1 MFKNHLPKC
10 PARSHGEPAGYL
22 KVDQL
27 PKRNPEDAI
36 MMLEMWGCTVS
47 TAVRK
52 LHRITS
58 VRQTMTEETPHEVKP
73 TPGRQP
79 SKTWKTKSKSK
90 AARKK
95 TIKIPEV
102 AAEDMDGGTTPGFQ
116 VESFIP
122 KQKDIDG
129 FFESSK

>member
-1 MFKNHLPKC
+1 MDGPDDIPGILGFGVALPGMHVFGVV
-10 PARSHGEPAGYL
+10 PRL
-22 KVDQL
+22 L
-27 PKRNPEDAI
+27 EDAP
-36 MMLEMWGCTVS
+36 
-47 TAVRK
+47 
-52 LHRITS
+52 
-58 VRQTMTEETPHEVKP
+58 EETPHEVKP